1 MARCRRVSALCVLV
15 LGLVLLIWGFWA
27 ARAFVPSIR
36 LPAGVTLAEVLHNG
50 SNESPK
56 GWYTNVYCQE
66 GRPAVAVGLI
76 DQAKLMLESILYGT
90 HEMLGRSLCKA
101 PNLPVVDFVTPRLGE
116 CFQTSG
122 EKYLLA
128 KEFNWEFYWEVRGPP
143 QQQPGYES
151 TFLSFV
157 WGGTNQPRH
166 ARDRVALIEDGI
178 LKHGIFGMP
187 LALGSQQEVKTSE
200 YFRTNRCAVIRDTKG
215 LVKIVP
221 LDCLKA
227 YVDAGLVRLPK

>member
-1 MARCRRVSALCVLV
+1 V
-15 LGLVLLIWGFWA
+15 GLV
-27 ARAFVPSIR
+27 
-36 LPAGVTLAEVLHNG
+36 
-50 SNESPK
+50 
-56 GWYTNVYCQE
+56 
-66 GRPAVAVGLI
+66 
-76 DQAKLMLESILYGT
+76 DQAMSVVDRILYGT

-101 PNLPVVDFVTPRLGE
+101 PNPPVVDFVTPRLGE

-128 KEFNWEFYWEVRGPP
+128 KEIYWEVSDPP

-157 WGGTNQPRH
+157 WGGTNQPRNV
-166 ARDRVALIEDGI
+166 RDRVVLIEDGI
-178 LKHGIFGMP
+178 LKNGIFGMR
-187 LALGSQQEVKTSE
+187 LVLGGPRDEPPE
-200 YFRTNRCAVIRDTKG
+200 YFRTNRCAVIRDRRG

-227 YVDAGLVRLPK
+227 YVDAGLVRLPN